1 MKRTHIH
8 FALCSNRKWLIPL
21 LFVSTISLIVVLI
34 ASPAQDKSNRT
45 ANSSEDSD
53 ANSGGRPP
61 EPPRLAYLLSGTGG
75 DGRRMRRLLLAA
87 YHPRNYYLL
96 HLDLG
101 ASDSERLELAKY
113 VKSEAVVRE
122 FRNVMVV
129 GKPGPVTYKGPTMIA
144 RTLHAVAILLKKAK
158 WDWFINLG
166 ASDYP
171 LVPQDDLLHIFSY
184 LPRDLNFLDHTSDIG
199 WKEVQRARPI
209 IIDPGL
215 YHSKKSGVFWAKEKR
230 SLPSSFKLFMGSE
243 WVVLTRSF
251 LEFSVWG
258 WDNLPRTLLMYYTN
272 FMESPDGYFHTL
284 VCNHKDYQNTTVN
297 HDLRY
302 IRWDNPPKEHPI
314 NLTLEHFD
322 DMVQSG
328 APFAHTFAK
337 DDPVLDK
344 IDQDLLKRSDGRFT
358 PGGWCTGNSVLDKD
372 PCVVHG
378 SSYAVKPS
386 VVRNMD
392 GMMMA
397 QAMGGDVAVG
407 KGGEGAGS
415 GGVGDGREQRWR
427 HWWSG
432 GTGVGL
438 LKKL

>member
-1 MKRTHIH
+1 
-8 FALCSNRKWLIPL
+8 
-21 LFVSTISLIVVLI
+21 
-34 ASPAQDKSNRT
+34 
-45 ANSSEDSD
+45 
-53 ANSGGRPP
+53 
-61 EPPRLAYLLSGTGG
+61 
-75 DGRRMRRLLLAA
+75 MRRLLLAA

-101 ASDSERLELAKY
+101 ASDAERLELAKY

-122 FRNVMVV
+122 FGNVMVV
-129 GKPGPVTYKGPTMIA
+129 GKPDPVTYKGPTMIA

-158 WDWFINLG
+158 WDWFINLS

-302 IRWDNPPKEHPI
+302 IRWDNPPKEHPM

-386 VVRNMD
+386 VSSKRLE
-392 GMMMA
+392 
-397 QAMGGDVAVG
+397 
-407 KGGEGAGS
+407 KLILK
-415 GGVGDGREQRWR
+415 
-427 HWWSG
+427 
-432 GTGVGL
+432 L
-438 LKKL
+438 LDSESFRTNQCKL